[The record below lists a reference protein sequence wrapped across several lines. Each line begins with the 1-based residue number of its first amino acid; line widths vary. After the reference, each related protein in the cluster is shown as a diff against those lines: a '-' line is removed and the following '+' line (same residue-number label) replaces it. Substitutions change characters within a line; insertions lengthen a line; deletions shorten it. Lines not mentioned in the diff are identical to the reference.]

1 MRINGA
7 IYFNFILINDCERSN
22 KKKGFFVCNFI
33 INVFEVHVFFVC
45 HFVTIWF
52 KDNKLIIYLSV
63 LFYCFNNNLFYVT
76 FWDLDNAHT

>member
-1 MRINGA
+1 MIVKGV
-7 IYFNFILINDCERSN
+7 I